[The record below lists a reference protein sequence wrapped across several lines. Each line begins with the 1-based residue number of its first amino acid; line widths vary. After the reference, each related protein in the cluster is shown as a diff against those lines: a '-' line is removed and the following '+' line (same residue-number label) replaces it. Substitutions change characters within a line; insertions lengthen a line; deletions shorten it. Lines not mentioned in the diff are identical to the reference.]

1 MLKTLNIKAL
11 SVINKLP
18 FGEKPPR
25 IFEDLCTFVQKNAEQ
40 LEIGET
46 CLHSEISLY
55 ESRFSQQ
62 SLNVMDRKGFDSQ
75 GLVTSY
81 PKFSKKPFDQKAHQT
96 SKSQLHANL
105 RTMVNYNPMR

>member
-25 IFEDLCTFVQKNAEQ
+25 IFEDLCSFVSKNAEQ

-46 CLHSEISLY
+46 CLHSEMSLY

-62 SLNVMDRKGFDSQ
+62 SLHVLERKGFDSQ
-75 GLVTSY
+75 LGVTSF
-81 PKFSKKPFDQKAHQT
+81 PKFPKKTFDHKAHQT
-96 SKSQLHANL
+96 SKS
-105 RTMVNYNPMR
+105 